1 MKTWTRTRRRR
12 FWIAAALAST
22 LVAAPAAGA
31 RPDPGVGNGQ
41 IAVEVPAPGYVPF
54 VTDFPRPVSAPGG
67 DVAAL
72 RDPGGAGAGDRQIAV
87 ESRSDGFDWID
98 AGIGAGGMAGLSLL
112 AAAAATLG
120 QRRQRA
126 IGC

>member
-22 LVAAPAAGA
+22 LVAAPAADA
-31 RPDPGVGNGQ
+31 RPDPGVGNQ
-41 IAVEVPAPGYVPF
+41 QVAVEVPGPGYVPF
-54 VTDFPRPVSAPGG
+54 VTDFPRPASSRRG
-67 DVAAL
+67 DVAAG
-72 RDPGGAGAGDRQIAV
+72 RDPGGAGAGGRQIAV

-98 AGIGAGGMAGLSLL
+98 ASIGAGGMAGLALL
-112 AAAAATLG
+112 AAAGVTVG

-126 IGC
+126 VGC